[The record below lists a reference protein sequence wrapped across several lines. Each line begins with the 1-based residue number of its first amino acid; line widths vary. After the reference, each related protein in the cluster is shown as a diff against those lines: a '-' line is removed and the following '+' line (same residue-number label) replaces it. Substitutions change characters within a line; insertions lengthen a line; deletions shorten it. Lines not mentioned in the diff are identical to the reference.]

1 MCALLFVKMGPKG
14 DIIKIS
20 PFHIFFKDANRPM
33 RNQKRKWTKS
43 NSYKLHTITT
53 SSATAPRYLL
63 FFICRPNRIILQT
76 FFKHCVCVP
85 FCNQTPSSKLSTK
98 SPTVLES
105 SSSLMFLLCY
115 YKSQNGRNRR
125 SPFTTIIPSLITSTR
140 TEVLL

>member
-85 FCNQTPSSKLSTK
+85 FCN
-98 SPTVLES
+98 
-105 SSSLMFLLCY
+105 
-115 YKSQNGRNRR
+115 
-125 SPFTTIIPSLITSTR
+125 
-140 TEVLL
+140 